1 MAEDKNI
8 PNPEQIEALTRAEQ
22 ILKDQLEKQL
32 NIRFKSNEEFRKTIE
47 LNKEY
52 DKKLNDIEIALEGQL
67 SLYNEINKQVQDF
80 GKGLTDNLKKSK
92 LQSNTQLG
100 LKGIYSALN
109 GLQGKLI
116 SNQENLLRGELSSND
131 ITKDI
136 LKNRILEQNQVKI
149 SNDLSLKQTD
159 LTNQLKKI
167 IEEKNK
173 SGKGYT
179 EEQYKQKEEIGK
191 QIQAVGA
198 LRKSLDSANT
208 AQADITKELEA
219 QLTAILAIEAKTGI
233 AGKLLKGFT
242 KIPILGDM
250 LDIQGAQ
257 KAMNIA
263 AANGASGFGTMLT
276 GVKALGPSLKAALGP
291 LGLILMAV
299 DAFKA
304 LIGAMFD
311 ADKQVTS
318 IARNLSVSKEVAAD
332 IRSSFNAIATTSG
345 LQYNRLEDIIE
356 AQIQLSE
363 LSKFTIL
370 YSAEALTNQ
379 VLLTKEIGLSASEAA
394 NLNKTFI
401 LNNKEGK
408 AGTLVVEKQILS
420 LAKQTGLLANG
431 KKILQEVSKASGQI
445 LLNFRGNLPALTDA
459 VLQAD
464 RLGISLSDARNI
476 SNSLLDF
483 ESSISNELEAGV
495 FLGRRFNLEKARSLA
510 LQKNYVGATEEV
522 LKQVG
527 SIEEFEGMSA
537 IHQQVIAKASGM
549 TVDQLSDSL
558 MYQKFLGIES
568 EKNLKRLLDAGQKDL
583 VLRAARGELADGELI
598 KNLSALDAQ
607 EKFNIA
613 LDKAKEIFT
622 SLITGGTLDDLSN
635 ILKSIVDSL
644 ASLSGQTAKFQQRKA
659 AAEQKTIIEN
669 ISTATPEDQS
679 KLIKQLFEQKQKSQE
694 VIEAKPGEIKRAIF
708 TLFGLSNFVGI
719 KDKYDSMDQ
728 AAKDAEKD
736 IEGINT
742 QLEKMGG
749 IGKNTIQELE
759 KLSQEKAIK
768 EIGISDIIRS
778 NQNIKDGYSDSS
790 DGPFEITNKYGETA
804 VTAVGDKVAV
814 SPNMSFNNKP
824 IPPNINVVNQQIPQT
839 STITPLIVPTQP
851 TFNLTPM
858 INAINEVRNAVATLT
873 NKPTPQP
880 TFVFQGNGAELGRF
894 IGQYSELGTAQNI
907 NTAYLSS

>member
-1 MAEDKNI
+1 MADNNNI
-8 PNPEQIEALTRAEQ
+8 PNPDQIEALTRAEQ

-52 DKKLNDIEIALEGQL
+52 DKKLNDIETALESQL
-67 SLYNEINKQVQDF
+67 NLYSEINKQVQDF
-80 GKGLTDNLKKSK
+80 GKGLQDNVKKAQ
-92 LQSNTQLG
+92 LQGNTQLG

-116 SNQENLLRGELSSND
+116 TNQENLLRGELSSND
-131 ITKDI
+131 VARDI
-136 LKNRILEQNQVKI
+136 LKNRLLQQNIQKSSI
-149 SNDLSLKQTD
+149 DIIDKERELREK
-159 LTNQLKKI
+159 LKKYDEIRDQQNGNLFI
-167 IEEKNK
+167 IQEKHVEKLNEQLQSVLK
-173 SGKGYT
+173 IGKG
-179 EEQYKQKEEIGK
+179 
-191 QIQAVGA
+191 
-198 LRKSLDSANT
+198 LDTAGT
-208 AQADITKELEA
+208 AQANITKELEK
-219 QLTAILAIEAKTGI
+219 QLGVVLEIESHTGV
-233 AGKLLKGFT
+233 AGKLLKGFS

-263 AANGASGFGTMLT
+263 AADGTRGFSLLGK
-276 GVKALGPSLKAALGP
+276 GIAALGPGLKAALGP

-304 LIGAMFD
+304 LIGAMFA

-318 IARNLSVSKEVAAD
+318 IGRNLSVSKEVAAD
-332 IRSSFNAIATTSG
+332 IRSSFNAIATASG

-379 VLLTKEIGLSASEAA
+379 VLLSKEIGLSASEAA
-394 NLNKTFI
+394 TLNKTFI

-459 VLQAD
+459 VLQVE
-464 RLGISLSDARNI
+464 RLGITLSDARNI
-476 SNSLLDF
+476 SNQLLDF

-495 FLGRRFNLEKARSLA
+495 FLGRRFNLERARSLA
-510 LQKNYVGATEEV
+510 LQKDYVGATQEV
-522 LKQVG
+522 LQQVG
-527 SIEEFEGMSA
+527 SIEDFERMSA

-583 VLRAARGELADGELI
+583 VLRAARGELAEGELI
-598 KNLSALDAQ
+598 KNISALDAQ

-622 SLITGGTLDDLSN
+622 SLVTGGTLDSLS
-635 ILKSIVDSL
+635 ILLKNIVDSL
-644 ASLSGQTAKFQQRKA
+644 AYFFGDEEKIAKIRVEAATNIVGDIKSQLESGNLSPEQEKSLLKRLKEQQGILK
-659 AAEQKTIIEN
+659 EELPNVK
-669 ISTATPEDQS
+669 EDQRIQGMAATLS
-679 KLIKQLFEQKQKSQE
+679 KAPTSE
-694 VIEAKPGEIKRAIF
+694 
-708 TLFGLSNFVGI
+708 
-719 KDKYDSMDQ
+719 
-728 AAKDAEKD
+728 
-736 IEGINT
+736 
-742 QLEKMGG
+742 QLESYYGG
-749 IGKNTIQELE
+749 IETQKLADSLVSELS
-759 KLSQEKAIK
+759 KSIKARPIETPVQK
-768 EIGISDIIRS
+768 V
-778 NQNIKDGYSDSS
+778 QDGVSIDN
-790 DGPFEITNKYGETA
+790 DGPFEITNKYGKTA
-804 VTAVGDKVAV
+804 ITAAGDKIAV
-814 SPNMSFNNKP
+814 SPNV
-824 IPPNINVVNQQIPQT
+824 NINKT
-839 STITPLIVPTQP
+839 TQP

-873 NKPTPQP
+873 NKPQPAP
-880 TFVFQGNGAELGRF
+880 TFVFQGNGAELGKF
-894 IGQYSELGTAQNI
+894 IGRYNELGTAQNI

>member
-1 MAEDKNI
+1 MADNTNI
-8 PNPEQIEALTRAEQ
+8 PDPEQIDKLTRAEQ
-22 ILKDQLEKQL
+22 ILRDQLEKQL

-67 SLYNEINKQVQDF
+67 NLYTEINKQVQDF
-80 GKGLTDNLKKSK
+80 GKGLQDNIKKAK
-92 LQSNTQLG
+92 LQSNTQVG

-109 GLQGKLI
+109 SLQGKLI
-116 SNQENLLRGELSSND
+116 TNQEDLLRGELSSND
-131 ITKDI
+131 IAKDI
-136 LKNRILEQNQVKI
+136 LKNRLLEQNQQKI
-149 SNDLSLKQTD
+149 SNDLRLQQKN
-159 LTNQLKKI
+159 LTKEI
-167 IEEKNK
+167 
-173 SGKGYT
+173 GDFYT
-179 EEQYKQKEEIGK
+179 EVNATGRKITENEEERIDAIIKQRDAIAGL
-191 QIQAVGA
+191 VF
-198 LRKSLDSANT
+198 SLDSANE
-208 AQADITKELEA
+208 AQAGITKELEA
-219 QLTAILAIEAKTGI
+219 QLTAILEIEAKTGV
-233 AGKLLKGFT
+233 AGKLLKGFS

-257 KAMNIA
+257 KAMNVA
-263 AANGASGFGTMLT
+263 AATGASGFGTMLT
-276 GVKALGPSLKAALGP
+276 GVKALGPSLKTALGP

-304 LIGAMFD
+304 LIGVMFD

-332 IRSSFNAIATTSG
+332 IRSSFNAIATASG

-431 KKILQEVSKASGQI
+431 RKILQEVSKASGQI
-445 LLNFRGNLPALTDA
+445 LLNFRGNLPALADA

-464 RLGISLSDARNI
+464 RLGLSLEQSRDI

-483 ESSISNELEAGV
+483 ESSINNELEASV
-495 FLGRRFNLEKARSLA
+495 FLGRRFNLEQARSLA
-510 LQKNYVGATEEV
+510 LQKDYVGATQEV

-527 SIEEFEGMSA
+527 SIEEFESMSA
-537 IHQQVIAKASGM
+537 IHQQVIAKAAGM

-583 VLRAARGELADGELI
+583 VLRAARGELAEGELI

-622 SLITGGTLDDLSN
+622 SLVTGGTLDSLSLV
-635 ILKSIVDSL
+635 LKNIVDSL
-644 ASLSGQTAKFQQRKA
+644 AYWFGDEEKIAKIRVEAATDIVGDIQNQLEAGNLSQDQEKSLLKRLKEQQEILK
-659 AAEQKTIIEN
+659 EELPNVK
-669 ISTATPEDQS
+669 EDQRIQGMAATLS
-679 KLIKQLFEQKQKSQE
+679 KAPTSE
-694 VIEAKPGEIKRAIF
+694 
-708 TLFGLSNFVGI
+708 
-719 KDKYDSMDQ
+719 
-728 AAKDAEKD
+728 
-736 IEGINT
+736 
-742 QLEKMGG
+742 QLESYYGG
-749 IGKNTIQELE
+749 VETQKLADALVSSLTKSIQS
-759 KLSQEKAIK
+759 KPSPPPPQKV
-768 EIGISDIIRS
+768 
-778 NQNIKDGYSDSS
+778 QDGASIDN
-790 DGPFEITNKYGETA
+790 DGPFEITNRYGQTA

-814 SPNMSFNNKP
+814 SPNVSVNK
-824 IPPNINVVNQQIPQT
+824 T
-839 STITPLIVPTQP
+839 TPP

-880 TFVFQGNGAELGRF
+880 TFIFQGNGAELGRF

>member
-1 MAEDKNI
+1 MAENTNTPK
-8 PNPEQIEALTRAEQ
+8 PEQIEALTRAEQ
-22 ILKDQLEKQL
+22 ILRDQLEKQL
-32 NIRFKSNEEFRKTIE
+32 NIRFKSNEEFRKAIE
-47 LNKEY
+47 LNKEHL
-52 DKKLNDIEIALEGQL
+52 KKLNEIEIALDGQL
-67 SLYNEINKQVQDF
+67 SLYTEINKQVQDF
-80 GKGLTDNLKKSK
+80 GKGLTDNLKNAK
-92 LQSNTQLG
+92 LQGNTQLG
-100 LKGIYSALN
+100 LKGIYSSLN
-109 GLQGKLI
+109 NLQGKLI
-116 SNQENLLRGELSSND
+116 SNQEDLLRGELSSND

-136 LKNRILEQNQVKI
+136 LKNRLLQQNQEKI
-149 SNDLSLKQTD
+149 SNNLSLEQKTLQ
-159 LTNQLKKI
+159 NQLKAI

-179 EEQYKQKEEIGK
+179 EEQYRQKEEIAK

-198 LRKSLDSANT
+198 LRKSLDSANE
-208 AQADITKELEA
+208 AQASITNELQN
-219 QLTAILAIEAKTGI
+219 QLNSILEIEAKTGV

-257 KAMNIA
+257 KAMNITA
-263 AANGASGFGTMLT
+263 AEGAGGFKTMLT

-304 LIGAMFD
+304 LVDVMFA

-318 IARNLSVSKEVAAD
+318 IAKNLSVSKEVAAD
-332 IRSSFNAIATTSG
+332 IRSSFNAIATASD

-370 YSAEALTNQ
+370 YSAEALINQ
-379 VLLTKEIGLSASEAA
+379 VLLTKEIGLAASEATA
-394 NLNKTFI
+394 LNKTFI

-408 AGTLVVEKQILS
+408 EGTLIVEKQILS

-445 LLNFRGNLPALTDA
+445 LLNFRGNLPALADA
-459 VLQAD
+459 VLQAEM
-464 RLGISLSDARNI
+464 LGVNLSEARDI

-483 ESSISNELEAGV
+483 ESSINNELEASV
-495 FLGRRFNLEKARSLA
+495 FLGRRFNLEQARTLA
-510 LQKNYVGATEEV
+510 LRKDYVGATQEV

-527 SIEEFEGMSA
+527 SIEEFESMSA
-537 IHQQVIAKASGM
+537 IHQQVIAKAAGM
-549 TVDQLSDSL
+549 TVDKLSDSL

-583 VLRAARGELADGELI
+583 VLRAARGELAEGELI

-622 SLITGGTLDDLSN
+622 SLVTGGTLDSLSLV
-635 ILKSIVDSL
+635 LKDIVDSL
-644 ASLSGQTAKFQQRKA
+644 AYWFGDEEKIAKIRVEAATDIVGDIQNQLEAGNLSQDQEKSLLKRLKEQQEILK
-659 AAEQKTIIEN
+659 EELPNVK
-669 ISTATPEDQS
+669 EDQRIQGMAATLS
-679 KLIKQLFEQKQKSQE
+679 KAPTSE
-694 VIEAKPGEIKRAIF
+694 
-708 TLFGLSNFVGI
+708 
-719 KDKYDSMDQ
+719 
-728 AAKDAEKD
+728 
-736 IEGINT
+736 
-742 QLEKMGG
+742 QLESYYGG
-749 IGKNTIQELE
+749 VETQKLADALVSSLTKSIQS
-759 KLSQEKAIK
+759 KPAAPPPPQKI
-768 EIGISDIIRS
+768 
-778 NQNIKDGYSDSS
+778 QDGASIDN
-790 DGPFEITNKYGETA
+790 DGPFEITNRYGQTA
-804 VTAVGDKVAV
+804 VTAVGDKIAV
-814 SPNMSFNNKP
+814 SPNVSVNK
-824 IPPNINVVNQQIPQT
+824 T
-839 STITPLIVPTQP
+839 TQP

>member
-149 SNDLSLKQTD
+149 SNDLNLKQTD

-208 AQADITKELEA
+208 AQADITKELEN
-219 QLTAILAIEAKTGI
+219 QLTTILAIEAKTGI

-318 IARNLSVSKEVAAD
+318 LAKNLSISKGEAAD
-332 IRSSFNAIATTSG
+332 VRGYFIDIANTINTT
-345 LQYNRLEDIIE
+345 YNRLQDVID

-370 YSAEALTNQ
+370 FSDTALENQ
-379 VLLTKEIGLSASEAA
+379 IALTKEIGLSESEAA
-394 NLNKTFI
+394 NLNKTFS
-401 LNNKEGK
+401 LNNVEGTK
-408 AGTLVVEKQILS
+408 GTDIVYDRIAAFANENKII
-420 LAKQTGLLANG
+420 ANG
-431 KKILQEVSKASGQI
+431 RKILQEVSKVSGQI
-445 LLNFRGNLPALTDA
+445 LLNFRGNLPALTEA

-464 RLGISLSDARNI
+464 KLGINLEDARSI

-483 ESSISNELEAGV
+483 ESSITNELEASV
-495 FLGRRFNLEKARSLA
+495 FLGRRFNLDRAKSLA
-510 LQKNYVGATEEV
+510 LQNKYVEATEEV

-527 SIEEFEGMSA
+527 SIEEFENMSA
-537 IHQQVIAKASGM
+537 IHQQVIAKAAGM
-549 TVDQLSDSL
+549 TVDKLADSL
-558 MYQKFLGIES
+558 MYQKFIGTETGRTIDRFKAAGREDLANRLMTGKLQGE
-568 EKNLKRLLDAGQKDL
+568 ELK
-583 VLRAARGELADGELI
+583 AAQSSLT
-598 KNLSALDAQ
+598 AQ
-607 EKFNIA
+607 EKFNLA

-622 SLITGGTLDDLSN
+622 NLVDGGTLDILADYIKQIADSIASITGSKGRINTGKLTGIQADLEQDIKGVEGATTLEQKISVKDQ
-635 ILKSIVDSL
+635 LKISKGKLEDIKKDDFNALSL
-644 ASLSGQTAKFQQRKA
+644 FNPMEYIKA
-659 AAEQKTIIEN
+659 AIMGPGKASFDAVFRSMAADAADKSLKEVNPTI
-669 ISTATPEDQS
+669 D
-679 KLIKQLFEQKQKSQE
+679 KLNKEIQTLQLSQPKQK
-694 VIEAKPGEIKRAIF
+694 
-708 TLFGLSNFVGI
+708 
-719 KDKYDSMDQ
+719 
-728 AAKDAEKD
+728 
-736 IEGINT
+736 
-742 QLEKMGG
+742 
-749 IGKNTIQELE
+749 IQ
-759 KLSQEKAIK
+759 
-768 EIGISDIIRS
+768 
-778 NQNIKDGYSDSS
+778 DGYSDSS

-804 VTAVGDKVAV
+804 ITAVGDKLAA
-814 SPNMSFNNKP
+814 SPNISVVDQPITPSINLSPIIKTTPPTLDLKP
-824 IPPNINVVNQQIPQT
+824 IIKT
-839 STITPLIVPTQP
+839 TPP